1 METLEAIGQVLWALL
16 LTCGVLVL
24 AYWFTRRVAGR
35 LAVGGKMAGS
45 RMEVLDQM
53 PLGRDQRLVVARDG
67 PDSEP
72 AGRQSRRNH
81 LPAGFDGGRG
91 GGVAGAGTGADPGN
105 RRHAAPVSGGPAPGT
120 GSAQAVRRNDG

>member
-53 PLGRDQRLVVARDG
+53 PLGRDQRLVVARVGRTVSLLGVSPGGITCLRVLTEEEAEEWLAPG
-67 PDSEP
+67 PE
-72 AGRQSRRNH
+72 Q
-81 LPAGFDGGRG
+81 
-91 GGVAGAGTGADPGN
+91 TPGN

>member
-53 PLGRDQRLVVARDG
+53 PLGRDQRLVVARV
-67 PDSEP
+67 
-72 AGRQSRRNH
+72 GRTVS
-81 LPAGFDGGRG
+81 LLGVSPGGITCPAGFDGGRG
-91 GGVAGAGTGADPGN
+91 GGVAGAGTGADPREPGGTPPRFREAL
-105 RRHAAPVSGGPAPGT
+105 RRVLD
-120 GSAQAVRRNDG
+120 QRRP